1 MKKFSYEANGYNRSE
16 VIDFIDYV
24 INETEFLIK
33 KIKQQSTEIDELKN
47 KLQNY
52 REQEDKYTDIV
63 NSALDKCNT
72 ITEVAE
78 YKAECII
85 NDAKEDASKI
95 LNDTLKRAELI
106 EKKKTIMENSF
117 NKYKDK
123 LRNLIDEEN
132 TVLDKID
139 DLVLDD
145 E

>member
-33 KIKQQSTEIDELKN
+33 KIKQQGVEIDELNN
-47 KLQNY
+47 KLQKY
-52 REQEDKYTDIV
+52 REQEERYTNIIND
-63 NSALDKCNT
+63 ALKKCNT

-85 NDAKEDASKI
+85 RDAKDDASKI

-106 EKKKTIMENSF
+106 EKKKNII
-117 NKYKDK
+117 KDSIDDYRDRLK
-123 LRNLIDEEN
+123 NLIGEGN
-132 TVLDKID
+132 TVLDEIEKIK
-139 DLVLDD
+139 LDD